1 MRSLFPAA
9 ELPGLPTLTRAWL
22 RGDPAAASF
31 LPPPRPRAATT
42 IPASPRSRPWE
53 PFLSAV
59 ARRNEELGNPAARP
73 LVDALRDGAVAVIAG
88 QQVGLFGGPL
98 LALVKGLE
106 AIRIAQRLTAA
117 GTPAVPVFWMATED
131 HDLAEVLDARWP
143 APDETVRFDVPAD
156 AAANRRPVGNL
167 PIGPGPA
174 EFLAA
179 RGAVPPPRLAAA
191 LAPETSYAAS
201 FAAHLLE
208 GLAGRPILLVE
219 PSLPEAKWNLSDLF
233 SRLLRDA
240 QQVSER
246 LADRERAIQEAG
258 FDLQV
263 VHRPG
268 QCHLFLLDGDER
280 RPLDR
285 FEDGTIGPRDGAASE
300 RRPAEEW
307 ARLAEEHPD
316 RFSPAVLARPAA
328 ASRLL
333 PQAVAVLG
341 PAEVAYWAQAVAVFE
356 EAGVALPDLA
366 PRPHVFL
373 LEATTRR
380 LLERLGV
387 SVAEVLGGVDGL
399 LRELARRDVG
409 GALARFRTATVTVR
423 HHLAELEGPLSEI
436 DPTLRGLFGHASEKI
451 EQQINLMIRKGEDAA
466 ARKDETRA
474 RQAARL
480 GAILAPEGI
489 PQERHDALLPW
500 LLRVPDVGAAIA
512 EALADAPD
520 GTVVGVE
527 LGKSASEGGDADG
540 R

>member
-1 MRSLFPAA
+1 MRPLFPAA
-9 ELPGLPTLTRAWL
+9 ELPGLPPLTRAWL
-22 RGDPAAASF
+22 RGEPAVAPF

-42 IPASPRSRPWE
+42 IPTGERSRPWE
-53 PFLSAV
+53 PFLASV
-59 ARRNEELGNPAARP
+59 ARRNEELGNPAALP
-73 LVDALRDGAVAVIAG
+73 LVDALRAGAVAVVAG

-106 AIRIAQRLTAA
+106 AVRIAARLTAA

-156 AAANRRPVGNL
+156 AAANRRPVGVL

-174 EFLAA
+174 AFLAA
-179 RGAVPPPRLAAA
+179 RGESVPPRLAAA
-191 LAPETSYAAS
+191 LAPETTYAAS

-233 SRLLRDA
+233 ARLLRGA
-240 QQVSER
+240 QQVSGR
-246 LADRERAIQEAG
+246 LSERERAIQAAG

-268 QCHLFLLDGDER
+268 QCHLFLLDGGER

-285 FEDGTIGPRDGAASE
+285 FDDGSIGPRDGEPSE

-341 PAEVAYWAQAVAVFE
+341 PAEVAYWAQSVAVFE
-356 EAGVALPDLA
+356 ESGIPLPDLA

-409 GALARFRTATVTVR
+409 GPLARFRAATVAVR
-423 HHLAELEGPLSEI
+423 HHLAELEGPLGEI
-436 DPTLRGLFGHASEKI
+436 DPTLRGVHAHAAEKI
-451 EQQINLMIRKGEDAA
+451 GQQINLMIRKGEDAA

-480 GAILAPEGI
+480 VAILAPEGI

-500 LLRVPDVGAAIA
+500 LSRAPDLGEAVAD
-512 EALADAPD
+512 ALADAPD

-527 LGKSASEGGDADG
+527 LGRSASEGGEVDG